1 MIQYP
6 CAIGLSRP
14 FVGFAMNPPRKMI
27 SVVTPCYNEEANVR
41 DVYARVKAVFE
52 ADLRYDFEHIFID
65 NASRDN
71 TLAVLKDIARLDPR
85 VKIIVNA
92 RNFGHLRSPMH
103 GMFQASGDA
112 VVLLFSDLQDPPEL
126 LRQMIDEWD
135 KGVPVVVAIKKSSEE
150 SGVMFWLRTKYY
162 RLVSRLADLETY
174 EHFTGFGLY
183 DRKVIEIIRSFNDP
197 YPYFRGMIAEV
208 GLPHVEIPY
217 DQKRR
222 HRGITKNNFYTLYDV
237 AMLGFTSFS
246 KIPLR
251 LITIGGFVCSSLSI
265 CISLVYFIYKLLF
278 WNSFSVGMAPL
289 VIGIFFFGSVQLVF
303 IGILGEYIGAIHTQI
318 LKRPLVIER
327 ERINFDRDGREI
339 SEYAA
344 SIPAPLESSR

>member
-1 MIQYP
+1 
-6 CAIGLSRP
+6 
-14 FVGFAMNPPRKMI
+14 MNAPRKVI
-27 SVVTPCYNEEANVR
+27 SVVTPCYNEEANVKEL
-41 DVYARVKAVFE
+41 YARVKAVFE
-52 ADLRYDFEHIFID
+52 GDGRYSYEHIFID

-71 TLAVLKDIARLDPR
+71 TLPILKEIARQDPC
-85 VKIIVNA
+85 VKVIVNA

-103 GMFQASGDA
+103 GMLQAQGDA
-112 VVLLFSDLQDPPEL
+112 VVLLFADLQDPPEL
-126 LRQMIDEWD
+126 LLQMLDEWD
-135 KGVPVVVAIKKSSEE
+135 KGIPIVVAIKKTSEE

-162 RLVSRLADLETY
+162 QLVSSLADLETF

-183 DRKVIEIIRSFNDP
+183 DRKVIEIVRSFNDP

-208 GLPHVEIPY
+208 GLPHAEVYY

-222 HRGITKNNFYTLYDV
+222 SRGITKNNFYTLYDL

-251 LITIGGFVCSSLSI
+251 LLTLGGFACSLLSI
-265 CISLVYFIYKLLF
+265 FVSFVYLIYKLLF

-289 VIGIFFFGSVQLVF
+289 LIGIFFFGSVQLIF
-303 IGILGEYIGAIHTQI
+303 IGILGEYIGAIHTQV

-327 ERINFDRDGREI
+327 ERINFDTGIPVNQRDSLAVPI
-339 SEYAA
+339 HT
-344 SIPAPLESSR
+344 ESSL